1 MFNQITSKDIESF
14 INSNALPFELS
25 KKGKRWILT
34 DQSGDESRFDNLKQ
48 VQSFLDLQI
57 VSSTGDIQP
66 EAKQGG
72 DAVKI
77 DTSKIVVFASTLNA
91 PVPSSVIDKKATAK
105 LSEDAKTV
113 NHKAIVSQLLIDT
126 NEKTGKPCLPEE
138 LKEVDSIKNKF
149 KKLVDKYCLQFSVR
163 GNRVVSVHHRDI
175 LEQAKI
181 EANDALKKQADII
194 AAKLDD
200 WKAESQAQNRYV
212 EGKFPSASYFTDSY
226 NCDGFFSRLDGAFDY
241 ESDLVENQLGKVREN
256 VTHAIEAISDYLS
269 GEKKKVRENSISNIA
284 ESFGVLKESG
294 IVSGAVV
301 DSLIQKA
308 ESVVS
313 SVDLEKIRKAKE
325 QVEKGVVVQVQ
336 GKRGRKAN
344 PVTEDDLKESQKVL
358 DGALDPLQDL
368 ASELEGL
375 V

>member
-1 MFNQITSKDIESF
+1 MQLTHKDITAF

>member
-1 MFNQITSKDIESF
+1 MQITSKDIVSF

-25 KKGKRWILT
+25 KVGKKWVLT
-34 DQSGDESRFDNLKQ
+34 DNGVESRFDNLKQ
-48 VQSFLDLQI
+48 VQSFLDLQ
-57 VSSTGDIQP
+57 VAPSGDITP
-66 EAKQGG
+66 ESKQGG

-91 PVPSSVIDKKATAK
+91 PVPSSVVDKKATAK
-105 LSEDAKTV
+105 LSEDNDTA
-113 NHKAIVSQLLIDT
+113 NHKAIVAQLLIDVT
-126 NEKTGKPCLPEE
+126 EKGKPCLPEE
-138 LKEVDSIKNKF
+138 LRQVDAIKNKF

-163 GNRVVSVHHRDI
+163 GNRVVSVHHRDL

-181 EANDALKKQADII
+181 EANDALKKQAQLI

-200 WKAESQAQNRYV
+200 WKAESKAQNRYV

-226 NCDGFFSRLDGAFDY
+226 KCDGFFSRLDGAFDY
-241 ESDLVENQLGKVREN
+241 ESELVENQIAKVREN
-256 VTHAIEAISDYLS
+256 VTHAISAISDFLT
-269 GEKKKVRENSISNIA
+269 GDKKKVRENSIANIA

-294 IVSGAVV
+294 IVSGDVV

-308 ESVVS
+308 EEVVS

-325 QVEKGVVVQVQ
+325 QVEKGIVVPVQ
-336 GKRGRKAN
+336 GKRGRKAS
-344 PVTEDDLKESQKVL
+344 PVTAEDIAESQKVL
-358 DGALDPLQDL
+358 DTALDPLQDL